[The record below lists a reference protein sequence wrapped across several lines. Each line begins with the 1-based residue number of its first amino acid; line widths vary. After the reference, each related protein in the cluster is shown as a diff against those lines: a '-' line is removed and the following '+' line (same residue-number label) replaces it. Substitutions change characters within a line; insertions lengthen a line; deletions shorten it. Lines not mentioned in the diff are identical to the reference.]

1 MGEQAKC
8 GIVLQA
14 PTSTQ
19 QSEKVPSPWWACHL
33 HLAPGSLPCG
43 TYRQHSDVKV
53 HHTITDT
60 SSPAGQLAR
69 GQALPWAA
77 NRRQAVNPTGTEAG
91 RDVGH
96 CHCNFAAEDAHTCP
110 ALAQSQF
117 NSLPYSLVKENKAV
131 KGVRRGPLGLATPV
145 HHLLQARE
153 PLVRAGDQGG
163 VGREKHA
170 VLGATLQ
177 QKTADARQESS
188 IAKVGLACQP
198 QAECSAG
205 TVAKTE
211 GKQFTSAGA
220 TEGAASRSKP
230 MDSLG
235 TRHTGQEICCIANR
249 FSCDTAHGR
258 RTTVSSTAGTVQLAH
273 RHASRQ
279 AIALAGAQIG
289 VGTPPPG

>member
-1 MGEQAKC
+1 MGKQAKC

-19 QSEKVPSPWWACHL
+19 QPEKVPSPWWACRL

-53 HHTITDT
+53 HHTTSDT

-77 NRRQAVNPTGTEAG
+77 NRRQAVNPTGNKAG

-110 ALAQSQF
+110 ALDQSQF

-163 VGREKHA
+163 VGGEQHA

-177 QKTADARQESS
+177 QEQRMQGKDAALQRLAWHANLRQSAVQELWQRQKGSS
-188 IAKVGLACQP
+188 SQVLGRQRALRAVASQWAAWAPGI
-198 QAECSAG
+198 QARDY
-205 TVAKTE
+205 
-211 GKQFTSAGA
+211 
-220 TEGAASRSKP
+220 AA
-230 MDSLG
+230 LQ
-235 TRHTGQEICCIANR
+235 TG
-249 FSCDTAHGR
+249 
-258 RTTVSSTAGTVQLAH
+258 
-273 RHASRQ
+273 
-279 AIALAGAQIG
+279 
-289 VGTPPPG
+289 